1 MMGPLGGATDES
13 GSDHHLADLDV
24 NGGPPGGST
33 DESNSNQHLV
43 DEDVDGG
50 PLGVLPVDPAAITT

>member
-1 MMGPLGGATDES
+1 MSMAGPL
-13 GSDHHLADLDV
+13 
-24 NGGPPGGST
+24 GST